1 VAAPSPGSRLLEPLK
16 TIRAGVLDVA
26 YYERGP
32 GDGTPVVLLHGFP
45 YDIHAYTDVVGPL
58 AQAGLRV
65 IVPYLRGYG
74 PTRFADPRTPRSGQ
88 QAALGADLRDLLDA
102 LELRR
107 PILAGYD
114 WGGRAA
120 CVAAALWPERCRG
133 LVSVNP
139 AYLIQD
145 IAVADVPLR
154 PELEAGLWYFFYFAT
169 ERGRRG
175 LEANRTEIARL
186 IWERGSPEW
195 AFDAATLART
205 AAAFDND
212 DYVEIV
218 IHSYR
223 HRLGLAPGDP
233 SYENLEHALAA
244 LPPITVPAITLD
256 PQADGNFP
264 ATDGTAS
271 AVHFTGPRTHRQIPD
286 AGHNL
291 PQEQPAAFADAVL
304 ELAGT

>member
-1 VAAPSPGSRLLEPLK
+1 VTAPSPGSRLLEPLK

-26 YYERGP
+26 YYESGP
-32 GDGTPVVLLHGFP
+32 ADGTPVVLLHGFP
-45 YDIHAYTDVVGPL
+45 YDIHAYADVAGPL
-58 AQAGLRV
+58 AHAGLRV

-74 PTRFADPRTPRSGQ
+74 PTRFVDPRTPRSGQ
-88 QAALGADLRDLLDA
+88 QAALGADLRDLIDA

-120 CVAAALWPERCRG
+120 CVVAALWPERCRG

-145 IAVADVPLR
+145 IAVAGVPLR

-175 LEANRTEIARL
+175 LDANRTEIARL

-195 AFDAATLART
+195 AFDDATLART

-233 SYENLEHALAA
+233 AYEDLEHALAS

>member
-1 VAAPSPGSRLLEPLK
+1 VSAPSPGSRLLEPLK

-32 GDGTPVVLLHGFP
+32 GDGMPVVLLHGFP

-74 PTRFADPRTPRSGQ
+74 PTRFADLRTPRSGQ
-88 QAALGADLRDLLDA
+88 QAALGADLRDLIDA

-195 AFDAATLART
+195 AFDDATLART

-223 HRLGLAPGDP
+223 HRLGLVPGDP
-233 SYENLEHALAA
+233 AYENLEHALAA

>member
-1 VAAPSPGSRLLEPLK
+1 VLEPLQ

-26 YYERGP
+26 YYEAGP
-32 GDGTPVVLLHGFP
+32 AGGAPVVLLHGFP
-45 YDIHAYTDVVGPL
+45 HDIHAYAEVAGRL
-58 AQAGLRV
+58 AHAGLRV

-74 PTRFADPRTPRSGQ
+74 ATRFVDARTPRSGQ
-88 QAALGADLRDLLDA
+88 QAALGADLRELIDA
-102 LELRR
+102 LALDR

-120 CVAAALWPERCRG
+120 CIVAALWPERCRG
-133 LVSVNP
+133 LVTANP
-139 AYLIQD
+139 GYSIQD
-145 IAVADVPLR
+145 IAIAEEPAR

-175 LEANRTEIARL
+175 LQANRAEIARL
-186 IWERGSPEW
+186 IWERASPEW
-195 AFDAATLART
+195 VFDDATFART
-205 AAAFDND
+205 APAFEND

-233 SYENLEHALAA
+233 AYDAIERELAA
-244 LPPITVPAITLD
+244 LPPISVPAITLD
-256 PQADGNFP
+256 PLADANFP
-264 ATDGTAS
+264 AGDGTAV
-271 AVHFTGPRTHRQIPD
+271 ARHFTGPRAHRHVAN

-291 PQEQPAAFADAVL
+291 PQEQPAAFAEAVL
-304 ELAGT
+304 ELAAT